1 MFIRGSRYYEVE
13 QAEWK
18 SPDGRSVRYVRRR
31 FVPRAMAVEA
41 QATYA
46 VVEGDRLDNL
56 TARYLGDAE
65 QFWRLADANFAVQ
78 PDELTAEI
86 GRILIIPAPSA
97 EGWSR

>member
-18 SPDGRSVRYVRRR
+18 SPEGRIVRYVRRR
-31 FVPRAMAVEA
+31 FVPRPTLIEV
-41 QATYA
+41 QATHT

-56 TARYLGDAE
+56 TARYVGDAE
-65 QFWRLADANFAVQ
+65 QFWRVADVNRAMQ
-78 PDELTAEI
+78 PDELTEEF
-86 GRILIIPAPSA
+86 GTILLIPAPSA